1 MYAGMSTVEQA
12 KTDFSLRQQIE
23 ALRAYAARKSYEVF
37 EQVQDAGQRGAEPEE
52 ARHGSCN

>member
-23 ALRAYAARKSYEVF
+23 ALRAYDARKGYEVF
-37 EQVQDAGQRGAEPEE
+37 KQVQDTGQSGAEPRET
-52 ARHGSCN
+52 RHGSCN